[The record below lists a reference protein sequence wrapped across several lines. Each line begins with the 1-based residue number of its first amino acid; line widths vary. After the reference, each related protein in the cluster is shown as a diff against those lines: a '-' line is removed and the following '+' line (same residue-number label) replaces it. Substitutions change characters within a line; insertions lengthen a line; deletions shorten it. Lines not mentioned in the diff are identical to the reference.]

1 MKGIYI
7 IIFSVL
13 IAGQSF
19 GQIQEKK
26 VNLSLGVQPCLSSNI
41 ENIKE
46 KKIAKLW
53 KKFFKP
59 YGKVKRNK
67 KAKEY
72 YSTGVTINRIKSG
85 DPIDVYVKFIEAA
98 DGININMCFDKGTAF
113 VSKDD
118 MEAYNGASDVLNEFV
133 IYVKES
139 QLKDKLE
146 DEEDKLD
153 DMESDLKSA
162 RKKNKKLH
170 ASIEKYKQKIQ
181 KAEDDIE
188 KNLQKQEDLK
198 KNIKLQTE
206 KVMEVQ
212 NKLKALKK

>member
-1 MKGIYI
+1 MKTIYI

-19 GQIQEKK
+19 GQITEKK
-26 VNLSLGVQPCLSSNI
+26 VNLSLGVQPCLSTNI

-72 YSTGVTINRIKSG
+72 YSTGVTVNRIKSG
-85 DPIDVYVKFIEAA
+85 DPIDVYVKFVEAA
-98 DGININMCFDKGTAF
+98 DAINVNLCFDMGTAF

-118 MEAYNGASDVLNEFV
+118 TEAYNGASDVLNEFV
-133 IYVKES
+133 LYVKES
-139 QLKDKLE
+139 QLKDKLKEVE
-146 DEEDKLD
+146 DELD

-170 ASIEKYKQKIQ
+170 SSIEKYKQKIQ
-181 KAEDDIE
+181 EAEDDIE

-206 KVMEVQ
+206 KVLKVQ
-212 NKLKALKK
+212 KQIKALKK